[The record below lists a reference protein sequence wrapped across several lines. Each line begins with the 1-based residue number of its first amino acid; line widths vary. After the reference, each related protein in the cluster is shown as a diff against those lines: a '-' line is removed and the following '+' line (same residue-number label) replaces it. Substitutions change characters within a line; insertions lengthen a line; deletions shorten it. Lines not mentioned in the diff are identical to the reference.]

1 MTENKIET
9 SVSILVKGR
18 IPEWPNGADCKSAG
32 LYLRWF
38 ESIFAH
44 TLCGSSSV
52 DRASAFQAEGREFEP
67 RLPLDEDDER
77 YALSRILKG
86 CGGVGRIARLSANK
100 MKLKTK
106 DESTFINFKNLY
118 HYGKRKI

>member
-1 MTENKIET
+1 M
-9 SVSILVKGR
+9 SVNLEGKKLWRIFAPHLAQGR

-44 TLCGSSSV
+44 KACGSSSV

-67 RLPLDEDDER
+67 RLPLKIYER
-77 YALSRILKG
+77 VPFLGTLFLCILEN
-86 CGGVGRIARLSANK
+86 S
-100 MKLKTK
+100 
-106 DESTFINFKNLY
+106 DNFASL
-118 HYGKRKI
+118 

>member
-1 MTENKIET
+1 MQSEAQI
-9 SVSILVKGR
+9 S
-18 IPEWPNGADCKSAG
+18 
-32 LYLRWF
+32 
-38 ESIFAH
+38 
-44 TLCGSSSV
+44 CGSSSV

-67 RLPLDEDDER
+67 RLPLNGDDAR
-77 YALSRILKG
+77 YALSRNLKEWG
-86 CGGVGRIARLSANK
+86 REGRIARLSANK